1 MQTKAKE
8 DLSPHEM
15 RISPTE
21 HQQYFRVLGKLL
33 LLLLSSSMLSPF
45 VLFLIEQGR
54 GTSFIYSFIYLFIY
68 VCIYLFICLF
78 MLFIY
83 LFVYLSIYLFIY
95 YLFIK

>member
-21 HQQYFRVLGKLL
+21 HQQYFRVFGKLL

-68 VCIYLFICLF
+68 VCIYLFIYLF
-78 MLFIY
+78 VYLCYLFIY
-83 LFVYLSIYLFIY
+83 LFIIYLFI
-95 YLFIK
+95 K